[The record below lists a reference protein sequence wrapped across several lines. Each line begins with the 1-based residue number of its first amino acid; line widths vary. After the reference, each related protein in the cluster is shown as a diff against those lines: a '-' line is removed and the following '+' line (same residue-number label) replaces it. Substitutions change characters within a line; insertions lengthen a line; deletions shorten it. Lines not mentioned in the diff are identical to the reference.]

1 MEGENLV
8 EEGDWEGI
16 WAGRGRSH
24 VGRAGEKKERSG
36 RGEAISRTCQ
46 RPGMGKNSRGFKEMT
61 LAEIPSSEGY
71 GS

>member
-1 MEGENLV
+1 MV

-46 RPGMGKNSRGFKEMT
+46 RPGMGE
-61 LAEIPSSEGY
+61 AP
-71 GS
+71 GSLSG